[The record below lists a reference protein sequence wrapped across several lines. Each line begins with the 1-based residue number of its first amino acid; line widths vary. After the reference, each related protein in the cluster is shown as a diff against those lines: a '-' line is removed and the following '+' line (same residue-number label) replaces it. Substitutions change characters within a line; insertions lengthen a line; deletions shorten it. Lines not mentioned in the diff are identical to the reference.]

1 MTGGGDRPHV
11 AVIGAGAWG
20 TALALQAAR
29 AGARVRLWAR
39 DPGSLDS
46 HRRMA
51 RLPGVVLPDDITVD
65 ALLPDAADLV
75 LLAVPMQHLR
85 DIAGRLTVRAPL
97 IACCKGLERASL
109 MLPGE
114 VLREL
119 HPEHPHGVLSGPNFA
134 GEVARGLPAAAVLA
148 CHDQALATALARM
161 LSTAAFRLYA
171 GDDPVGVEAGAAAK
185 NVIAIAAG
193 AAMGSGAG
201 ENARAALITRGIA
214 ELGRLI
220 TALGGRRET
229 AAGLSGIGDLVLTCT
244 GPGSRNY
251 SLGVQLGQGT
261 PLRDILG
268 ARSTVTEGVE
278 TAPALAER
286 AARLG
291 VRVPII
297 EAVAALLT
305 GRIDLAE
312 ARDRLLSRP
321 IGSE

>member
-1 MTGGGDRPHV
+1 MTIGPHAPRV

-29 AGARVRLWAR
+29 AGARVSLWAR
-39 DPGSLDS
+39 DPAALGHD
-46 HRRMA
+46 RCMA
-51 RLPGVVLPDDITVD
+51 RLPGVSLPDEISVEYK
-65 ALLPDAADLV
+65 LPDEADLV

-85 DIAGRLTVRAPL
+85 SIAGRLEVRAPL

-114 VLREL
+114 VLGEL
-119 HPEHPHGVLSGPNFA
+119 HPELPHGVLSGPNFA
-134 GEVARGLPAAAVLA
+134 AEVALGLPAAAVLA
-148 CHDQALATALARM
+148 CRDQALATNLARM
-161 LSTAAFRLYA
+161 ISTAAFRLYA
-171 GDDPVGVEAGAAAK
+171 GNDPVGVEAGAAAK

-220 TALGGRRET
+220 VGLGGRRET
-229 AAGLSGIGDLVLTCT
+229 SAGLSGVGDLVLTCT
-244 GPGSRNY
+244 GTGSRNY
-251 SLGVQLGQGT
+251 SLGVQLGQGMSL
-261 PLRDILG
+261 PDILG
-268 ARSTVTEGVE
+268 ARSNVTEGVE

-286 AARLG
+286 AAAVG
-291 VRVPII
+291 VPVPII

-312 ARDRLLSRP
+312 ARDRLLARP
-321 IGSE
+321 AGVE

>member
-1 MTGGGDRPHV
+1 MTGLRARPRI

-20 TALALQAAR
+20 TALALQANR
-29 AGARVRLWAR
+29 AGARVSLWVR
-39 DPGSLDS
+39 DPASLDQN
-46 HRRMA
+46 RCMA
-51 RLPGVVLPDDITVD
+51 RLPGVVLPADISVERR
-65 ALLPDAADLV
+65 LPNEADLV

-85 DIAGRLTVRAPL
+85 SIAGRLTVRAPL

-109 MLPGE
+109 MLPGD
-114 VLREL
+114 VLGEL
-119 HPEHPHGVLSGPNFA
+119 HPQLPQGVLSGPNFA

-148 CHDQALATALARM
+148 CHDEALARDLAQM
-161 LSTAAFRLYA
+161 LSTAGFRVYA
-171 GDDPVGVEAGAAAK
+171 GNDPVGVEAGGAAK

-220 TALGGRRET
+220 VGLGGRRET

-261 PLRDILG
+261 TLQDILR
-268 ARSTVTEGVE
+268 ARASVTEGVE

-286 AARLG
+286 AAGLG
-291 VRVPII
+291 VPVPII

-312 ARDRLLSRP
+312 ARDRLLVRP
-321 IGSE
+321 IGFE